1 VLIESLIVDLSHDPF
16 NAKLNFRAAVEYQHL
31 NQTASAVSF
40 YLRTAEYGKDT
51 HPSLAYASLLK
62 LAECFE
68 HQNDR
73 LHTVSNALL
82 QAIAYLPYRP
92 EGYFLMARYH
102 ERQQNWQE
110 CYTWA
115 QIGLYESML
124 PINPLD
130 VDVEYVEYG
139 LAFEKAVSGW
149 WVGRKDESILLFN
162 QLLEKDLTPKYRQA
176 VESNL
181 ARITAN

>member
-1 VLIESLIVDLSHDPF
+1 MLIETLIVDLSHDPF
-16 NAKLNFRAAVEYQHL
+16 NAELNFRAAVEYQKL

-51 HPSLAYASLLK
+51 HPSLVYASLLK

-102 ERQQNWQE
+102 ERQANWQE

-130 VDVEYVEYG
+130 VDVDYVEYG

-149 WVGRKDESILLFN
+149 WVGRKDESILLFK
-162 QLLEKDLTPKYRQA
+162 QLLEKDLTPEYRQA

-181 ARITAN
+181 ARIV

>member
-1 VLIESLIVDLSHDPF
+1 MLIESLIVDLSHDPF
-16 NAKLNFRAAVEYQHL
+16 NAELNFRAAIEYQHL
-31 NQTASAVSF
+31 NQTASAISF

-51 HPSLAYASLLK
+51 YPSLAYASLLK

-73 LHTVSNALL
+73 LHTVNNALL

-162 QLLEKDLTPKYRQA
+162 QLLEKDLTPEYRQA
-176 VESNL
+176 VENNL
-181 ARITAN
+181 ARIV